1 MVKNRKMKNPYLTTP
16 TGEPPQT
23 LMRALAHLL
32 RPLLRV
38 LIAYGVTL
46 PVLVRL
52 LKELYVDVAEEAFPL
67 PGKRQTDSRLN
78 LLTGVHRK
86 DIRAL
91 RGRRP
96 ASHRPSAVVSRNAQM
111 MTIWAGDPEFLD
123 EHRQPRAL
131 PRAGKPPSFDS
142 LVETVSK
149 DIRPRVVFDE
159 WQRLGLIRIEAG
171 GLIHL
176 NSAAFV
182 PRHDFE
188 NLAYYFGRNLRD
200 HIAASG
206 HNLTGSQPPM
216 LERAVYY
223 EKLTPQSLDE
233 LAKYARELGE
243 QALIEINQ
251 RAFELAGRDANE
263 PDASHRMTFG
273 IYFFSASDNLDEAG
287 DEGDATSG

>member
-159 WQRLGLIRIEAG
+159 WQRLGLIRIEAD

-206 HNLTGSQPPM
+206 HNLTGNQPPM

-223 EKLTPQSLDE
+223 EKLAPQSIDA
-233 LAKYARELGE
+233 LAKYARELG
-243 QALIEINQ
+243 QRVLIKINQ
-251 RAFELAGRDANE
+251 TAFELAGRDANE

-273 IYFFSASDNLDEAG
+273 IYFFSASDDVNDMG
-287 DEGDATSG
+287 N

>member
-78 LLTGVHRK
+78 LLTDVHRK

-123 EHRQPRAL
+123 EHRQRSGL
-131 PRAGKPPSFDS
+131 PMF
-142 LVETVSK
+142 VEK
-149 DIRPRVVFDE
+149 
-159 WQRLGLIRIEAG
+159 LGIACPNG
-171 GLIHL
+171 HHL
-176 NSAAFV
+176 SV
-182 PRHDFE
+182 
-188 NLAYYFGRNLRD
+188 
-200 HIAASG
+200 AASRQTT
-206 HNLTGSQPPM
+206 LV
-216 LERAVYY
+216 R
-223 EKLTPQSLDE
+223 
-233 LAKYARELGE
+233 
-243 QALIEINQ
+243 
-251 RAFELAGRDANE
+251 
-263 PDASHRMTFG
+263 
-273 IYFFSASDNLDEAG
+273 
-287 DEGDATSG
+287 